1 MQLIDTH
8 FHLDFYRDHAY
19 WYEKINELRQYTLCV
34 TNSPGVYH
42 SCKQLYKETKYI
54 KFALGYNPQ
63 QSLSEPFPKNLFL
76 HEIQGANYIGEVGLD
91 LSKNYVLTRKA
102 QFDAFDFICHIGAKQ
117 NKLLSVH
124 SRKAERE
131 TLDILLKNN
140 VTRAII
146 HWYTGDIESITRFID
161 AGYYFSV
168 NASMCAT
175 SSGREIIAK
184 IPLERMLVESDGPF
198 SKIGKKKYTP
208 LYLYEIYS
216 AIMDVTGQKD
226 LEMVIW
232 ENFKH
237 LLTDCSPNA
246 N

>member
-8 FHLDFYRDHAY
+8 FHLDFYRDHKY

-34 TNSPGVYH
+34 TNSPGIYH

-63 QSLSEPFPKNLFL
+63 QSLNETFSRDLFL
-76 HEIQGANYIGEVGLD
+76 HEIREANYIGEVGLD
-91 LSKNYVLTRKA
+91 FSKNYIITRKM
-102 QFDAFDFICHIGAKQ
+102 QFDAFDFICQICAKQ

-124 SRKAERE
+124 SRRAERE
-131 TLDILLKNN
+131 TFDILSKSN

-146 HWYTGDIESITRFID
+146 HWYTGDIETITRFID

-175 SSGREIIAK
+175 SNGRKIIAK
-184 IPLERMLVESDGPF
+184 IPSNRMLVESDGPF

-208 LYLYEIYS
+208 IYLPEIYS
-216 AIMDVTGQKD
+216 VIKGVTGLKD
-226 LEMVIW
+226 LEIVVW

-237 LLTDCSPNA
+237 LLTG
-246 N
+246 